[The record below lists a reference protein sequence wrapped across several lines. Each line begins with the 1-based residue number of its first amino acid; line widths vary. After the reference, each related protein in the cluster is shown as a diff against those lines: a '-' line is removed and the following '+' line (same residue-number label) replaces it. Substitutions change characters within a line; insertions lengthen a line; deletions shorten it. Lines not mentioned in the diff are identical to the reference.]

1 MEMKRKY
8 REENKNDNE
17 IKRTLRILIQFERVV
32 WEREK
37 DLVCVWVSVWALRY
51 CTNGHLSFML
61 LSSDEPTICSANERV
76 CASVWVFWMF
86 LNAKHTAHRSQVI
99 WSWCWL
105 LWDCVCVCL
114 YVALFALALPQ
125 ILAYKFGS
133 TLTHWPQF
141 FRYCD
146 VITSAFSSTAQ
157 PSKAQFS
164 IYMQLCN
171 TTTAI
176 GMLCVRFSISDS
188 FSMCV

>member
-1 MEMKRKY
+1 M
-8 REENKNDNE
+8 
-17 IKRTLRILIQFERVV
+17 
-32 WEREK
+32 
-37 DLVCVWVSVWALRY
+37 CV
-51 CTNGHLSFML
+51 
-61 LSSDEPTICSANERV
+61 
-76 CASVWVFWMF
+76 
-86 LNAKHTAHRSQVI
+86 
-99 WSWCWL
+99 
-105 LWDCVCVCL
+105 

-176 GMLCVRFSISDS
+176 GMLCVRFSISNS
-188 FSMCV
+188 FSMCVCNVYGEYTHGVRTNRFGFAALFEASMHIHNICNVQPCVMRFVGTTIAPIVNVCRCKSATKKNSNSTKGFNALGRCGGNVCSRSHKRTARGRQNNNNKLQTFIQ